1 MKLSIGLFGFGR
13 TGTVVAKEIIKDKSC
28 ELQWVLR
35 KSLMNEGEY
44 ASRLLGFEHD
54 EGKIFSAQNVDF
66 ESFYSDNKV
75 DVIIDFSNSSSVN
88 EYKNA
93 ARNKTRIVSAISNYA
108 KGDFKQ
114 LVDLSQETAVLYSP
128 NITIGVNF
136 LIKASKVL
144 QKIAPQADIEI
155 IEEHFRG
162 KKDVSGTALR
172 IAEDLGIDKTQHV
185 NSIRVGGIV
194 GKHEVIFG
202 LPNQTIRIVHES
214 IDRAAFGQGAIYAA
228 KWIMQKDRDIYSME
242 EALSIPINPD
252 LMEVEDSS
260 GISGSI
266 RYSENLWLVN

>member
-1 MKLSIGLFGFGR
+1 MTITIGLFGFGR
-13 TGTVVAKEIIKDKSC
+13 TGTVVAKEIIKDKFC
-28 ELQWVLR
+28 ELKWVLR
-35 KSLMNEGEY
+35 KSFINEGEY

-54 EGKIFSAQNVDF
+54 EGNIFSVQNVNFD
-66 ESFYSDNKV
+66 SFYSDNKV

-93 ARNKTRIVSAISNYA
+93 AKNKTRIVSAISNYA

-114 LVDLSQETAVLYSP
+114 LINLGQETAVLYSP

-155 IEEHFRG
+155 IEEHFRD

-202 LPNQTIRIVHES
+202 LPNQTIRIIHES

-228 KWIMQKDRDIYSME
+228 KWIMQKDKNIYSME
-242 EALSIPINPD
+242 EALSIPINAD
-252 LMEVEDSS
+252 IMEMEGPS
-260 GISGSI
+260 GMPGAIGHA
-266 RYSENLWLVN
+266 ENLWLIN